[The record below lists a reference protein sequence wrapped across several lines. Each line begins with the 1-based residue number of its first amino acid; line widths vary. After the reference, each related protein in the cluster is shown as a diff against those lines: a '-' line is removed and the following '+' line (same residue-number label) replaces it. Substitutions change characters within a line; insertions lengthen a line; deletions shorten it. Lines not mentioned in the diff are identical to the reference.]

1 MIEKF
6 FIGFLFLSFSAWSQV
21 VTYDTIVEIKENQ
34 TGSGPPAATVPR
46 WPVPGRSGPRAPDGH
61 YPTAP
66 ATGLSGDAAGWV
78 GCHTGCTG

>member
-34 TGSGPPAATVPR
+34 TGVYDTIVYIKKHVEVKVEVLVRISVYPCQCF
-46 WPVPGRSGPRAPDGH
+46 RSH
-61 YPTAP
+61 
-66 ATGLSGDAAGWV
+66 
-78 GCHTGCTG
+78 GCH